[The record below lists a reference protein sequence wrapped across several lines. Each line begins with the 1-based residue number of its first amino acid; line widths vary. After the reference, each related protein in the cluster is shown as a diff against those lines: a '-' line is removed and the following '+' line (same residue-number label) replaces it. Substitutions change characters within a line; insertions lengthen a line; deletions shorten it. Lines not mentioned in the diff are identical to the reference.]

1 MEISA
6 RFKHAF
12 LSAILAAAAAVAQPG
27 TAAAVTI
34 DFDDLDG
41 VNPAKPLDGFQIA
54 NPYLGFDW
62 TNFYVLHRTST
73 PDGGDG
79 YINGIVSPDNI
90 AYNGFQD
97 PAVLTDS
104 NNKLFRFNS
113 GYFTAAF
120 DDPDLGDIIN
130 VEIIGSRDGTV
141 LYDMTIALNKLAP
154 TFVDVLLELHLNA
167 FIDTL
172 QFNSINESQ
181 IVMDNLNLTQTPIPA
196 ALPLFGTALALGGF
210 AFRRRKA
217 KRAD

>member
-1 MEISA
+1 MEFPA
-6 RFKHAF
+6 RFRNAF
-12 LSAILAAAAAVAQPG
+12 LSAVFAAAAALVLPA

-41 VNPAKPLDGFQIA
+41 VNPAKPLDGFQIS

-62 TNFYVLHRTST
+62 TNVYVLHRTSA

-90 AYNGFQD
+90 AYNGFRD
-97 PAVLTDS
+97 PALVTDS

-130 VEIIGSRDGTV
+130 VEIIGSRDGAV
-141 LYDMTIALNKLAP
+141 IYDMMIALNKLAP
-154 TFVDVLLELHLNA
+154 TFVDVMLELHLNA
-167 FIDTL
+167 LIDTL
-172 QFNSINESQ
+172 QFNSINESH

-210 AFRRRKA
+210 ALRRRKA
-217 KRAD
+217 KKAD